1 MILHCID
8 WGKKKRFDMN
18 VKSWLPRSF
27 FFFKEGYT
35 TKQIY
40 ADMMAGTTVA
50 IIALPLAMAFAIA
63 SGVSPEKGLFTAIV
77 AGFIISFLGG
87 SRYQIGGPT
96 GAFVVV
102 LYAVILKH
110 GYDGLVMA
118 TFLAG
123 AMLMLM
129 GFFKLGSII
138 KYIPYPVTV
147 GFTTGIAL
155 IIFSS
160 QIKDFFG
167 LPIAKMPAEFTEQ
180 WNVYAHEI
188 VHLNYFSLG
197 IGVVSLVLLI
207 KLRHI
212 FPKIPA
218 PIIVIILTSL
228 AVFVFKLPVE
238 TIGSKFGTLPST
250 LPQPSIPAFSLEKIR
265 AVFPDAITIM
275 LLGAIESLLSC
286 VVADGMTGDRHHSN
300 KELVAQGIANIGAVI
315 FGGIAATGAIARTAT
330 NIKSGAYSPLSGMIH
345 AVMLL
350 VFMFLFS
357 KLIVLIP
364 LATLAAILMV
374 VAWNMSEFHHFKAIA
389 FKSERNDVV
398 VLLMTFFLTVLI
410 DLNTGVQTGI
420 MLAGILF
427 IKRMIDVTDIADKRK
442 NFSFS
447 FEGEDDEKEEND
459 VNATSAKSVPAHVE
473 VYEINGPFFF
483 GVADRLK
490 RVMDILKDPPKV
502 FILRM
507 RHVPM
512 VDATGLHALEEFYDL
527 CKAQNTVLVLSG
539 VNPKIKMKMQHVGF
553 DTKIGVLNITDNIDM
568 ALIRT
573 NQLLKEG
580 EENALCEH

>member
-1 MILHCID
+1 MIL
-8 WGKKKRFDMN
+8 R
-18 VKSWLPRSF
+18 
-27 FFFKEGYT
+27 EGYSV
-35 TKQIY
+35 TKLSSDIV
-40 ADMMAGTTVA
+40 AGSTVA

-63 SGVSPEKGLFTAIV
+63 SGVSPEKGLFTAVV
-77 AGFIISFLGG
+77 AGLIISLFGG

-110 GYDGLVMA
+110 GYDGLVIA

-123 AMLMLM
+123 IMLFFM
-129 GFFKLGSII
+129 GVFKLGNII

-167 LPIAKMPAEFTEQ
+167 LPIAKMPAEFVDQWKLYSTELLHV
-180 WNVYAHEI
+180 NYYAMA
-188 VHLNYFSLG
+188 
-197 IGVVSLVLLI
+197 IGVVSMALLL
-207 KLRHI
+207 KLRHR
-212 FPKIPA
+212 FPHIPA
-218 PIIVIILTSL
+218 PIIVIILSAL
-228 AVFVFKLPVE
+228 AVYLFKLPVE
-238 TIGSKFGTLPST
+238 TIGSKFGALPST
-250 LPQPSIPAFSLEKIR
+250 LPYPSMPAFSLEKVR
-265 AVFPDAITIM
+265 AVFPDAMTIA

-300 KELVAQGIANIGAVI
+300 KELMAQGVANMTSVL

-330 NIKSGAYSPLSGMIH
+330 NIKAGAYSPVSGVIH
-345 AVMLL
+345 ALMLL

-364 LATLAAILMV
+364 LATLAAILIV

-389 FKSERNDVV
+389 LKSERNDMV

-420 MLAGILF
+420 MLAGLLF
-427 IKRMIDVTDIADKRK
+427 IKRMIDVTGIVDTK
-442 NFSFS
+442 NTI
-447 FEGEDDEKEEND
+447 GMPLDEDDEPIEMD
-459 VNATSAKSVPAHVE
+459 DANAISKKIVPKDVE
-473 VYEINGPFFF
+473 VYEIDGPFFF

-490 RVMDILKDPPKV
+490 NVLGEVSNPPKV

-512 VDATGLHALEEFYDL
+512 IDATGLHALEEFFDL
-527 CKAQNTVLVLSG
+527 CQSNGTILVLSG
-539 VNPKIKMKMQHVGF
+539 VNEHIKLKIRRLGF
-553 DTKIGVLNITDNIDM
+553 EKKIGLENITDNIDM
-568 ALIRT
+568 ALSRAHR
-573 NQLLKEG
+573 LLMKE
-580 EENALCEH
+580 

>member
-1 MILHCID
+1 
-8 WGKKKRFDMN
+8 MN
-18 VKSWLPRSF
+18 VKYWLPRSF
-27 FFFKEGYT
+27 TVLREGYDFA
-35 TKQIY
+35 KLSSDIV
-40 ADMMAGTTVA
+40 AGSTVA

-63 SGVSPEKGLFTAIV
+63 SGVSPEKGLFTAVV
-77 AGFIISFLGG
+77 AGLIISLFGG

-110 GYDGLVMA
+110 GYDGLVIA

-123 AMLMLM
+123 IMLFFM
-129 GFFKLGSII
+129 GVFKLGNII

-167 LPIAKMPAEFTEQ
+167 LPIAKMPAEFVDQWKLYSTEILHV
-180 WNVYAHEI
+180 NYYAMA
-188 VHLNYFSLG
+188 
-197 IGVVSLVLLI
+197 IGVVSIALLL
-207 KLRHI
+207 KLRHR
-212 FPKIPA
+212 FPHIPA
-218 PIIVIILTSL
+218 PIIVIIFSAL
-228 AVFVFKLPVE
+228 AVYLFKLPVE
-238 TIGSKFGTLPST
+238 TIGSKFGALPST
-250 LPQPSIPAFSLEKIR
+250 LPYPSIPAFSLEKVR
-265 AVFPDAITIM
+265 AVFPDAITIA

-300 KELVAQGIANIGAVI
+300 KELMAQGVANIASVF

-330 NIKSGAYSPLSGMIH
+330 NIKAGAYSPIAGVIH
-345 AVMLL
+345 ALMLL

-364 LATLAAILMV
+364 LATLAAILIV

-389 FKSERNDVV
+389 LKSERNDTV

-420 MLAGILF
+420 MLAGLLF
-427 IKRMIDVTDIADKRK
+427 IKRMIDVTGIVDTK
-442 NFSFS
+442 NTI
-447 FEGEDDEKEEND
+447 GMPLDEDDEPLEVDD
-459 VNATSAKSVPAHVE
+459 VNAISKKIVPKDVE
-473 VYEINGPFFF
+473 VYEIDGPFFF

-490 RVMDILKDPPKV
+490 NVLGEVSNPPKV

-512 VDATGLHALEEFYDL
+512 VDATGLHALEEFFDL
-527 CKAQNTVLVLSG
+527 CQSNGTILVLSG
-539 VNPKIKMKMQHVGF
+539 VNEHIKLKMRRLGF
-553 DTKIGVLNITDNIDM
+553 EKKIGLENITDNIDM
-568 ALIRT
+568 ALSRAHR
-573 NQLLKEG
+573 LLIKE
-580 EENALCEH
+580 

>member
-1 MILHCID
+1 
-8 WGKKKRFDMN
+8 MN

-188 VHLNYFSLG
+188 AHLNYFSLG

-447 FEGEDDEKEEND
+447 FEDEDDEKEEND
-459 VNATSAKSVPAHVE
+459 VNAISAKSVPAQVE

-553 DTKIGVLNITDNIDM
+553 DKKIGVLNITDNIDM

-580 EENALCEH
+580 EENALCEHQNH

>member
-1 MILHCID
+1 
-8 WGKKKRFDMN
+8 MN
-18 VKSWLPRSF
+18 FKYWVPRSF
-27 FFFKEGYT
+27 MLFKDGYGI
-35 TKQIY
+35 KLFYSDLI
-40 ADMMAGTTVA
+40 AGTTVA

-110 GYDGLVMA
+110 GYDGLVIA
-118 TFLAG
+118 TILAG
-123 AMLMLM
+123 MMLILM
-129 GFFKLGSII
+129 GFFKLGNII

-147 GFTTGIAL
+147 GFTTGISL

-160 QIKDFFG
+160 QMKDFFG
-167 LPIAKMPAEFTEQ
+167 LPVEKIPADFTEQ
-180 WNVYAHEI
+180 WFVYAREI
-188 VHLNYFSLG
+188 LHVNYFALSLG
-197 IGVVSLVLLI
+197 IVSLALLF
-207 KLRHI
+207 KLRYF

-218 PIIVIILTSL
+218 QIIVIVFSSL
-228 AVFVFKLPVE
+228 VVYLFGLPVE
-238 TIGSKFGTLPST
+238 TIGSKFGAIPSLLPSPTLPD
-250 LPQPSIPAFSLEKIR
+250 FSLEKIR
-265 AVFPDAITIM
+265 AVFPDAITIA

-300 KELVAQGIANIGAVI
+300 KELIAQGIANVGAVL

-345 AVMLL
+345 AFMLF

-357 KLIVLIP
+357 KFIVLIP
-364 LATLAAILMV
+364 LATLAAILIV

-420 MLAGILF
+420 MLAGLLF
-427 IKRMIDVTDIADKRK
+427 IKRMIDVTDIEDKRK
-442 NFSFS
+442 SFS
-447 FEGEDDEKEEND
+447 VSFGDDDDEEMD
-459 VNATSAKSVPAHVE
+459 TNAITYKSVPSEVE

-483 GVADRLK
+483 GIADRLK
-490 RVMDILKDPPKV
+490 NVLDVLKDPPKV

-512 VDATGLHALEEFYDL
+512 MDATGLHALEEFYHS
-527 CKAQNTVLVLSG
+527 CRVQNTVLVLSG
-539 VNPKIKMKMQHVGF
+539 VSSKIQQ
-553 DTKIGVLNITDNIDM
+553 KIQRFGLENKLGRENITDNIDM
-568 ALIRT
+568 ALERA
-573 NQLLKEG
+573 NELLKG
-580 EENALCEH
+580 E

>member
-1 MILHCID
+1 
-8 WGKKKRFDMN
+8 MN
-18 VKSWLPRSF
+18 VKYWLPRSF
-27 FFFKEGYT
+27 TVLREGYSV
-35 TKQIY
+35 TKLSSDIV
-40 ADMMAGTTVA
+40 AGSTVA

-63 SGVSPEKGLFTAIV
+63 SGVSPEKGLFTAVV
-77 AGFIISFLGG
+77 AGLIISLFGG

-110 GYDGLVMA
+110 GYDGLVIA
-118 TFLAG
+118 TFMAG
-123 AMLMLM
+123 IMLFLM
-129 GFFKLGSII
+129 GVFKLGNII

-167 LPIAKMPAEFTEQ
+167 LPIAKMPAEFVDQWKLYSTELLHV
-180 WNVYAHEI
+180 NYYAMA
-188 VHLNYFSLG
+188 
-197 IGVVSLVLLI
+197 IGVVSMILLL
-207 KLRHI
+207 KLRHR
-212 FPKIPA
+212 FPHIPA
-218 PIIVIILTSL
+218 PIIVIILSAL
-228 AVFVFKLPVE
+228 AVYLFKLPVE
-238 TIGSKFGTLPST
+238 TIGSKFGALPST
-250 LPQPSIPAFSLEKIR
+250 LPYPSMPAFSLEKVR
-265 AVFPDAITIM
+265 VVFPDAMTIA

-300 KELVAQGIANIGAVI
+300 KELMAQGVANIASVL

-330 NIKSGAYSPLSGMIH
+330 NIKAGAYSPVSGVIH
-345 AVMLL
+345 ALMLL

-364 LATLAAILMV
+364 LATLAAILIV

-389 FKSERNDVV
+389 LKSERNDMV

-420 MLAGILF
+420 MLAGLLF
-427 IKRMIDVTDIADKRK
+427 IKRMIDVTGIVDTK
-442 NFSFS
+442 NTI
-447 FEGEDDEKEEND
+447 GMPLDEDDEPMEMD
-459 VNATSAKSVPAHVE
+459 DANAISKKIVPKDVE
-473 VYEINGPFFF
+473 VYEIDGPFFF

-490 RVMDILKDPPKV
+490 NVLGEVSSPPKV

-512 VDATGLHALEEFYDL
+512 IDATGLHALEEFFDL
-527 CKAQNTVLVLSG
+527 CQSNGTILVLSG
-539 VNPKIKMKMQHVGF
+539 VNEHIKLKIRRLGF
-553 DTKIGVLNITDNIDM
+553 EKKIGLENITDNIDM
-568 ALIRT
+568 ALSRAHR
-573 NQLLKEG
+573 LLMKE
-580 EENALCEH
+580 

>member
-1 MILHCID
+1 MIL
-8 WGKKKRFDMN
+8 R
-18 VKSWLPRSF
+18 
-27 FFFKEGYT
+27 EGYSV
-35 TKQIY
+35 TKLSSDIV
-40 ADMMAGTTVA
+40 AGSTVA

-63 SGVSPEKGLFTAIV
+63 SGVSPEKGLFTAVV
-77 AGFIISFLGG
+77 AGLIISLFGG

-110 GYDGLVMA
+110 GYDGLVIA

-123 AMLMLM
+123 IMLFFM
-129 GFFKLGSII
+129 GVFKLGNII

-167 LPIAKMPAEFTEQ
+167 LPIAKMPAEFVDQWKLYSTELLHV
-180 WNVYAHEI
+180 NYYAMA
-188 VHLNYFSLG
+188 
-197 IGVVSLVLLI
+197 IGVVSMILLL
-207 KLRHI
+207 KLRHR
-212 FPKIPA
+212 FPHIPA
-218 PIIVIILTSL
+218 PIIVIILSAL
-228 AVFVFKLPVE
+228 AVYLFKLPVE
-238 TIGSKFGTLPST
+238 TIGSKFGALPST
-250 LPQPSIPAFSLEKIR
+250 LPYPSMPAFSLEKVR
-265 AVFPDAITIM
+265 AVFPDAMTIA

-300 KELVAQGIANIGAVI
+300 KELMAQGVANIASVL

-330 NIKSGAYSPLSGMIH
+330 NIKAGAYSPVSGVIH
-345 AVMLL
+345 ALMLL

-364 LATLAAILMV
+364 LATLAAILIV

-389 FKSERNDVV
+389 LKSERNDMV

-420 MLAGILF
+420 MLAGLLF
-427 IKRMIDVTDIADKRK
+427 IKRMIDVTGIVDTK
-442 NFSFS
+442 NTI
-447 FEGEDDEKEEND
+447 GMPLDEDDEPIEMD
-459 VNATSAKSVPAHVE
+459 DANAISKKIVPKDVE
-473 VYEINGPFFF
+473 VYEIDGPFFF

-490 RVMDILKDPPKV
+490 NVLGEVSSPPKV

-512 VDATGLHALEEFYDL
+512 IDATGLHALEEFFDL
-527 CKAQNTVLVLSG
+527 CQSNGTILVLSG
-539 VNPKIKMKMQHVGF
+539 VNEHIKLKIRRLGF
-553 DTKIGVLNITDNIDM
+553 EKKIGLENITDNIDM
-568 ALIRT
+568 ALSRAHR
-573 NQLLKEG
+573 LLMKE
-580 EENALCEH
+580 

>member
-1 MILHCID
+1 MIL
-8 WGKKKRFDMN
+8 R
-18 VKSWLPRSF
+18 
-27 FFFKEGYT
+27 EGYSIS
-35 TKQIY
+35 KFSSDIV
-40 ADMMAGTTVA
+40 AGSTVA

-77 AGFIISFLGG
+77 AGIIISLFGG

-110 GYDGLVMA
+110 GYDGLVIA

-123 AMLMLM
+123 IMLFLM
-129 GFFKLGSII
+129 GLFKLGNII

-167 LPIAKMPAEFTEQ
+167 LPIDKMPAEFIGQ
-180 WNVYAHEI
+180 WKLYSTVFVHVNYYA
-188 VHLNYFSLG
+188 LA
-197 IGVVSLVLLI
+197 IGAVSMVLLI
-207 KLRHI
+207 KLRHR
-212 FPKIPA
+212 FPHVPT
-218 PIIVIILTSL
+218 PIIVIILSAL
-228 AVFVFKLPVE
+228 AVYFFKLPVE
-238 TIGSKFGTLPST
+238 TIGSKFGALPST
-250 LPQPSIPAFSLEKIR
+250 LPYPSIPAFSLEKIR
-265 AVFPDAITIM
+265 AVFPDAITIA

-300 KELVAQGIANIGAVI
+300 KELMAQGTANIASI
-315 FGGIAATGAIARTAT
+315 LFGGIAATGAIARTAT
-330 NIKSGAYSPLSGMIH
+330 NIKAGAYSPISGVIH
-345 AVMLL
+345 ALMLL

-357 KLIVLIP
+357 KFIVLIP
-364 LATLAAILMV
+364 LATLAAILIV

-389 FKSERNDVV
+389 LKSERNDMV

-420 MLAGILF
+420 MLAGLLF
-427 IKRMIDVTDIADKRK
+427 IKRMIDVTGIVDTKKSIGMHLDD
-442 NFSFS
+442 
-447 FEGEDDEKEEND
+447 EDDD
-459 VNATSAKSVPAHVE
+459 DDLMDMVDDANAISKKIVPQEVE
-473 VYEINGPFFF
+473 VYEIDGPFFF

-490 RVMDILKDPPKV
+490 NVLSEVSNPPKV

-512 VDATGLHALEEFYDL
+512 IDATGLHALDEFFDL
-527 CKAQNTVLVLSG
+527 CQGNGTILVLSG
-539 VNPKIKMKMQHVGF
+539 VNEHIKLKMRRLGF
-553 DTKIGVLNITDNIDM
+553 EKKIGLDNITDNIDM
-568 ALIRT
+568 ALSRAHR
-573 NQLLKEG
+573 LLIKE
-580 EENALCEH
+580 

>member
-1 MILHCID
+1 
-8 WGKKKRFDMN
+8 MN
-18 VKSWLPRSF
+18 LKSWLPRSF
-27 FFFKEGYT
+27 FFFKTGYT
-35 TKQIY
+35 RQQIY
-40 ADMMAGTTVA
+40 ADLMAGITVA

-110 GYDGLVMA
+110 GYDGLVIA

-167 LPIAKMPAEFTEQ
+167 LPIVKMPAEFTEQ
-180 WNVYAHEI
+180 WMIYAHEI
-188 VHLNYFSLG
+188 THLNYYSLG
-197 IGVVSLVLLI
+197 IGIISLVLLV
-207 KLRHI
+207 KLRHV

-218 PIIVIILTSL
+218 PILVIIITSL
-228 AVFVFKLPVE
+228 AVFIFKLPVE
-238 TIGSKFGTLPST
+238 TIGSKFGSLPST
-250 LPQPSIPAFSLEKIR
+250 LPHPSIPTFSLEKIR

-300 KELVAQGIANIGAVI
+300 KELVAQGIANIMAVI

-345 AVMLL
+345 ALMLL
-350 VFMFLFS
+350 IFMFLFS
-357 KLIVLIP
+357 KLIVMIP
-364 LATLAAILMV
+364 LATLSAILII
-374 VAWNMSEFHHFKAIA
+374 VAWNMSELHHFKAIA
-389 FKSERNDVV
+389 LKSDRSDAV
-398 VLLMTFFLTVLI
+398 VLLITFFLTVLI

-427 IKRMIDVTDIADKRK
+427 IKRMIDVTGIEDQRQGFSIAL
-442 NFSFS
+442 
-447 FEGEDDEKEEND
+447 EDEDEEKESND
-459 VNATSAKSVPAHVE
+459 VNAISRKNVPPQVE

-490 RVMDILKDPPKV
+490 RVMDVLKDPPKV

-512 VDATGLHALEEFYDL
+512 IDATGLHALEEFYDL
-527 CKAQNTVLVLSG
+527 CKSQNTILVLSG
-539 VNPKIKMKMQHVGF
+539 VNPKIKLKLQHFGF
-553 DTKIGVLNITDNIDM
+553 DKKVGILNITDNIDM
-568 ALIRT
+568 ALART
-573 NQLLKEG
+573 SKLLQEG
-580 EENALCEH
+580 EK

>member
-1 MILHCID
+1 MIL
-8 WGKKKRFDMN
+8 R
-18 VKSWLPRSF
+18 
-27 FFFKEGYT
+27 EGYSV
-35 TKQIY
+35 TKLSSDIV
-40 ADMMAGTTVA
+40 AGSTVA

-63 SGVSPEKGLFTAIV
+63 SGVSPEKGLFTAVV
-77 AGFIISFLGG
+77 AGLIISLFGG

-110 GYDGLVMA
+110 GYDGLVIA

-123 AMLMLM
+123 IMLFFM
-129 GFFKLGSII
+129 GVFKLGNII

-167 LPIAKMPAEFTEQ
+167 LPIAKMPAEFVDQWKLYSTELLHV
-180 WNVYAHEI
+180 NYYAMA
-188 VHLNYFSLG
+188 
-197 IGVVSLVLLI
+197 IGVVSMALLL
-207 KLRHI
+207 KLRHR
-212 FPKIPA
+212 FPHIPA
-218 PIIVIILTSL
+218 PIIVIILSAL
-228 AVFVFKLPVE
+228 AVYLFKLPVE
-238 TIGSKFGTLPST
+238 TIGSKFGALPST
-250 LPQPSIPAFSLEKIR
+250 LPYPSMPAFSLEKVR
-265 AVFPDAITIM
+265 AVFPDAMTIA

-300 KELVAQGIANIGAVI
+300 KELMAQGVANVASVL

-330 NIKSGAYSPLSGMIH
+330 NIKAGAYSPVSGVIH
-345 AVMLL
+345 ALMLL

-364 LATLAAILMV
+364 LATLAAILIV

-389 FKSERNDVV
+389 LKSERNDMV

-420 MLAGILF
+420 MLAGLLF
-427 IKRMIDVTDIADKRK
+427 IKRMIDVTGIVDTK
-442 NFSFS
+442 NTI
-447 FEGEDDEKEEND
+447 GMPLDEDDEPIEMD
-459 VNATSAKSVPAHVE
+459 DANAISKKIVPKDVE
-473 VYEINGPFFF
+473 VYEIDGPFFF

-490 RVMDILKDPPKV
+490 NVLGEVSNPPKV

-512 VDATGLHALEEFYDL
+512 IDATGLHALEEFFDL
-527 CKAQNTVLVLSG
+527 CQSNGTILVLSG
-539 VNPKIKMKMQHVGF
+539 VNEHIKLKIRRLGF
-553 DTKIGVLNITDNIDM
+553 EKKIGLENITDNIDM
-568 ALIRT
+568 ALSRAHR
-573 NQLLKEG
+573 LLMKE
-580 EENALCEH
+580 